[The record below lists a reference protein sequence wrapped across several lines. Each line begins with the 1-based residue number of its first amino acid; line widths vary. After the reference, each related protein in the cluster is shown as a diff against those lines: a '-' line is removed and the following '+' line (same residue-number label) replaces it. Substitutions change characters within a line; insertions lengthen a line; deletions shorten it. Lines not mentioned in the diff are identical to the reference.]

1 MDNINGA
8 LAFKATLDIND
19 FNVSAQAM
27 ERSIKQVSSTA
38 VSESS
43 VMDNSIQSFAQ
54 NGAKYIVSYLVG
66 QGMGT
71 LLQSIVQTRGQF
83 QQLEIA
89 FTTMLKSGTQAKGL
103 MDRLIDTAAK
113 TPFDL
118 SGIASSAKQMLA
130 YGSTVDNVVDELA
143 KNITASTSGNT
154 AAKTPVRPTCCGYW
168 DAEQPCR
175 SFCWISSRDSSRSH

>member
-66 QGMGT
+66 YGDFASKYCANTWAVSTVGNCLYNHAQKWYA
-71 LLQSIVQTRGQF
+71 S
-83 QQLEIA
+83 
-89 FTTMLKSGTQAKGL
+89 KGL
-103 MDRLIDTAAK
+103 
-113 TPFDL
+113 
-118 SGIASSAKQMLA
+118 
-130 YGSTVDNVVDELA
+130 DE
-143 KNITASTSGNT
+143 
-154 AAKTPVRPTCCGYW
+154 
-168 DAEQPCR
+168 
-175 SFCWISSRDSSRSH
+175 

>member
-54 NGAKYIVSYLVG
+54 KQRKVFV
-66 QGMGT
+66 
-71 LLQSIVQTRGQF
+71 
-83 QQLEIA
+83 
-89 FTTMLKSGTQAKGL
+89 KSAIHL
-103 MDRLIDTAAK
+103 CM
-113 TPFDL
+113 
-118 SGIASSAKQMLA
+118 
-130 YGSTVDNVVDELA
+130 
-143 KNITASTSGNT
+143 
-154 AAKTPVRPTCCGYW
+154 
-168 DAEQPCR
+168 
-175 SFCWISSRDSSRSH
+175 

>member
-66 QGMGT
+66 QGSFNSWK
-71 LLQSIVQTRGQF
+71 LPL
-83 QQLEIA
+83 
-89 FTTMLKSGTQAKGL
+89 
-103 MDRLIDTAAK
+103 
-113 TPFDL
+113 
-118 SGIASSAKQMLA
+118 
-130 YGSTVDNVVDELA
+130 
-143 KNITASTSGNT
+143 
-154 AAKTPVRPTCCGYW
+154 
-168 DAEQPCR
+168 QPCSKVVR
-175 SFCWISSRDSSRSH
+175 KQRA

>member
-54 NGAKYIVSYLVG
+54 MGRNTLFPTSLGRVWGLCFKVSCKHVG
-66 QGMGT
+66 SFNSWK
-71 LLQSIVQTRGQF
+71 LPL
-83 QQLEIA
+83 
-89 FTTMLKSGTQAKGL
+89 
-103 MDRLIDTAAK
+103 
-113 TPFDL
+113 
-118 SGIASSAKQMLA
+118 
-130 YGSTVDNVVDELA
+130 
-143 KNITASTSGNT
+143 
-154 AAKTPVRPTCCGYW
+154 
-168 DAEQPCR
+168 QPCSKVVR
-175 SFCWISSRDSSRSH
+175 KQRA

>member
-66 QGMGT
+66 QGMG
-71 LLQSIVQTRGQF
+71 LSLIHISEPTR
-83 QQLEIA
+83 
-89 FTTMLKSGTQAKGL
+89 
-103 MDRLIDTAAK
+103 
-113 TPFDL
+113 P
-118 SGIASSAKQMLA
+118 
-130 YGSTVDNVVDELA
+130 
-143 KNITASTSGNT
+143 
-154 AAKTPVRPTCCGYW
+154 
-168 DAEQPCR
+168 
-175 SFCWISSRDSSRSH
+175 

>member
-54 NGAKYIVSYLVG
+54 NGAKYIVSYPL
-66 QGMGT
+66 GT
-71 LLQSIVQTRGQF
+71 CFV
-83 QQLEIA
+83 
-89 FTTMLKSGTQAKGL
+89 
-103 MDRLIDTAAK
+103 
-113 TPFDL
+113 
-118 SGIASSAKQMLA
+118 LA
-130 YGSTVDNVVDELA
+130 
-143 KNITASTSGNT
+143 
-154 AAKTPVRPTCCGYW
+154 
-168 DAEQPCR
+168 
-175 SFCWISSRDSSRSH
+175 

>member
-54 NGAKYIVSYLVG
+54 NGA
-66 QGMGT
+66 
-71 LLQSIVQTRGQF
+71 
-83 QQLEIA
+83 
-89 FTTMLKSGTQAKGL
+89 
-103 MDRLIDTAAK
+103 
-113 TPFDL
+113 
-118 SGIASSAKQMLA
+118 
-130 YGSTVDNVVDELA
+130 
-143 KNITASTSGNT
+143 
-154 AAKTPVRPTCCGYW
+154 
-168 DAEQPCR
+168 
-175 SFCWISSRDSSRSH
+175 

>member
-103 MDRLIDTAAK
+103 MDRLIVQPPKLRLTFRALRVVPNRCLLTA
-113 TPFDL
+113 
-118 SGIASSAKQMLA
+118 
-130 YGSTVDNVVDELA
+130 
-143 KNITASTSGNT
+143 
-154 AAKTPVRPTCCGYW
+154 
-168 DAEQPCR
+168 QP
-175 SFCWISSRDSSRSH
+175 WIMWWMSW